1 MDSFDRFADV
11 MRLLVSQNGCPWDSV
26 QTHESLRPCMLEEAY
41 EVIDAI
47 NTGNKDDLKEELG
60 DVLLQAVIHSVIA
73 EKNGEFTLDDV
84 INGVYDKMIFR
95 HPHIFGN
102 EKAEDAD
109 GLILKWEDI
118 KKREKGYRTKTDEVK
133 SVAKALPALVRGQK
147 VLKKSGAVKTENIDR
162 CFEIAIE
169 NIKVLRNPENGNES
183 DKNEIIGKTLL
194 AILNISNF
202 FQINA
207 EFSLTNALETYIT
220 KLEDFDNIS
229 CSSKMTKEDTGLEDE
244 DIFIRSLMS
253 DTLEKQKE
261 DTKK

>member
-11 MRLLVSQNGCPWDSV
+11 MRLLVSENGCPWDSV

-47 NTGNKDDLKEELG
+47 NTGNKDNLKEELG

-109 GLILKWEDI
+109 GLVLKWEDI

-169 NIKVLRNPENGNES
+169 NIKILRNPENGNES

-220 KLEDFDNIS
+220 RFEEFENASAAVGKTD
-229 CSSKMTKEDTGLEDE
+229 EDTGLEDA
-244 DIFIRSLMS
+244 DVFTKFINEL
-253 DTLEKQKE
+253 
-261 DTKK
+261 